1 MYQSISFYIGT
12 DTLVLNDHTFRLGDI
27 TTEVL
32 NITPEEYERMKQL
45 LDEAEEKIHLYR
57 HTRKLDD
64 WRDANKL
71 YIQLDDMLCSRQV
84 FRLLKL
90 EPCILQD
97 AEMMF
102 AELDQTKLEGFDYP
116 PRYDL
121 IFPGS
126 LNDKWIA
133 YEHHCKV
140 YGDILDDIFSFNYTI
155 QRFLYYY
162 LSRLKKL
169 DPENYAAALYSF
181 LYEGPTEKLVAN
193 PFGGSGL
200 YSNADPV
207 TMRFVPRLIDPDGEE
222 YQIYEYY
229 EVQKLQTLLKMD
241 FYRGL
246 KVGHVIRRCEF
257 CKRYFLMTKGY
268 HTKYCDQPNPIDP
281 KHTCAQLGYR
291 QTCMKEAAKDDPM
304 KQSLFRCYQRLTK
317 DVSRG
322 NLTSEQREKLY
333 ETAVNLQFDARRN
346 PEVSFEEFDT
356 MLSTANLCALCCIE
370 RKAGKVG
377 RPKRGEAKP

>member
-1 MYQSISFYIGT
+1 MYQSIMFYIGA

-32 NITPEEYERMKQL
+32 NITAEEYNQMKQV
-45 LDEAEEKIHLYR
+45 LDDAKEKLRLYSR
-57 HTRKLDD
+57 TRELDD

-71 YIQLDDMLCSRQV
+71 YIKLDEMLCSHHV

-97 AEMMF
+97 AEMLF
-102 AELDQTKLEGFDYP
+102 AEMDQTKLDGFEYP
-116 PRYDL
+116 QRYDL

-126 LNDKWIA
+126 LYDKWLA
-133 YEHHCKV
+133 YERHCRT
-140 YGDILDDIFSFNYTI
+140 YRDILEDLFSFNYTI
-155 QRFLYYY
+155 QRFIYYY

-181 LYEGPTEKLVAN
+181 LYEGPVEKLVAN
-193 PFGGSGL
+193 PIAGSGL

-207 TMRFVPRLIDPDGEE
+207 TLRFVPRPIDPDGDE
-222 YQIYEYY
+222 YRIYEYY
-229 EVQKLQTLLKMD
+229 EVDNLQTLLKMD
-241 FYRGL
+241 FYRAL
-246 KVGHVIRRCEF
+246 SIGHVIRRCEF
-257 CKRYFLMTKGY
+257 CKRYFLLTKGY
-268 HTKYCDQPNPIDP
+268 HTKYCDQPNPMDP

-291 QTCMKEAAKDDPM
+291 KTGMKEAAKDDPM

-322 NLTSEQREKLY
+322 NLTAQQREKLY
-333 ETAVNLQFDARRN
+333 EAAVNLQFDARRN
-346 PEVSFEEFDT
+346 PEISFEEFDA
-356 MLSTANLCALCCIE
+356 MLSTANLCKLCGIE
-370 RKAGKVG
+370 RKSGKVG
-377 RPKRGEAKP
+377 RPRREGAKS